1 MVSLWD
7 LLTGTCFA
15 VSVGCALAL
24 AKIAKVG
31 LGGHAMAIAIGL
43 ALGLLC
49 AWAMRVVAKAIMAKL
64 QRRPNWDHAVSLQRW
79 FFRGLYFAALVWIVF
94 AGFLLIAGNTGDRLV
109 RRRFF
114 ILGLVIFGVG
124 SLACSQAD

>member
-7 LLTGTCFA
+7 LLTGICFA
-15 VSVGCALAL
+15 ASVGCALAS

-31 LGGHAMAIAIGL
+31 FGGYALAIAIGL

-49 AWAMRVVAKAIMAKL
+49 AWTIRVVAKAIVAKL
-64 QRRPNWDHAVSLQRW
+64 QRRPNWDQAATLQRW

-94 AGFLLIAGNTGDRLV
+94 SGFLGGQV
-109 RRRFF
+109 
-114 ILGLVIFGVG
+114 
-124 SLACSQAD
+124 SLAVLRFVF